1 MSIYHSL
8 NLNHTSLNYIY
19 DTSFRSN
26 KQHHFNVFNEQKI
39 FIMIHGQFIYK
50 TFIAEYVFYSSVT
63 LPMIYQTKLLKSHEV
78 NFIICVFLRK
88 FICNIIILLVKLLK
102 NNMKTLQRGIFLQS
116 FHSNILKMI

>member
-26 KQHHFNVFNEQKI
+26 TQHHFNVFKEQKI

-102 NNMKTLQRGIFLQS
+102 NNMKKLQRGIFLLS
-116 FHSNILKMI
+116 FHSNNLKMV